1 MFITFI
7 LLGATLFFTRKNNI
21 RKCVMIRFFFKQVLT
36 RLWEMT
42 GVKRNKFEPAWEGDL
57 GGMLMESK

>member
-1 MFITFI
+1 
-7 LLGATLFFTRKNNI
+7 
-21 RKCVMIRFFFKQVLT
+21 MIRFFFKQVLT